1 MLELQHLEYLVMI
14 AEEGTMSAAAEKLHL
29 SQPALSRS
37 MQRLEES
44 LDLKLF
50 ERGKN
55 RIELNAAGLLAVEQA
70 RMVLSS
76 AREMQQRMDD
86 YRRSLTTITIG
97 SCAPAPAWLL
107 IPELS
112 SRYPGMTVTSY
123 MKEDGLL
130 EDLKEGRCQYAI
142 LNHQPDE
149 PGIVCR
155 PYVKEQLAIMLP
167 KHHPLASHDGLML
180 TDLDCITMLLFS
192 ELGIWQKLHDEKMQN
207 ISLQRG
213 KLSTAIGGIK
223 RAISHFANENKIPFA
238 WQPLFHDR
246 IIRDTDE
253 LNRIAD
259 YINNNVAKW
268 DSENNE

>member
-1 MLELQHLEYLVMI
+1 MLELQHLEYLVTI

-50 ERGKN
+50 DRGKN
-55 RIELNAAGLLAVEQA
+55 RIELNSAGYLAVEQA
-70 RMVLSS
+70 RMVLCS

-112 SRYPGMTVTSY
+112 SRYPGLTVTSY
-123 MKEDGLL
+123 MKEEGLL
-130 EDLKEGRCQYAI
+130 EDLKEDRCQYAI
-142 LNHQPDE
+142 LDHQPDE
-149 PGIVCR
+149 PGIVCK

-167 KHHPLASHDGLML
+167 KHHPLASHDSLML
-180 TDLDCITMLLFS
+180 ADLDGITMLLFS
-192 ELGIWQKLHDEKMQN
+192 DLGIWQKLHDEKMQHIRFIVQSDRTAFN
-207 ISLQRG
+207 ELISASQLPCF
-213 KLSTAIGGIK
+213 STNLTRRFVPTLEGRVAIPILDPEAEIQFYLCTK
-223 RAISHFANENKIPFA
+223 K
-238 WQPLFHDR
+238 
-246 IIRDTDE
+246 
-253 LNRIAD
+253 
-259 YINNNVAKW
+259 
-268 DSENNE
+268 